1 MNDNLSVY
9 PSIIELVLSFKKQQL
24 INHNFC
30 NESHINLY
38 LYCHNVALNL
48 QINLETT

>member
-9 PSIIELVLSFKKQQL
+9 PSIIELVLSFKKQL

-38 LYCHNVALNL
+38 LYCHNVA
-48 QINLETT
+48 